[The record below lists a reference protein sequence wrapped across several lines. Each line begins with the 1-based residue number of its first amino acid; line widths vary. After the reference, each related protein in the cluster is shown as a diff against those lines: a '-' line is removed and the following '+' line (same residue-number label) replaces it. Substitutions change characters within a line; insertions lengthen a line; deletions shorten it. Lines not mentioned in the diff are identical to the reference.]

1 MVNYSEYFCDD
12 HEKFCLKANNF
23 DIRQI
28 KNTNPT
34 SLTVDLLR
42 IKGKCS
48 RNKLTE
54 LVPETL
60 FLALL
65 NYIPISLLKRNQMQ
79 TWTHSSCL
87 VKAMLENHKSYR
99 KLITNGE
106 LYGWRSLI
114 VETFSWQHD
123 DVWHALWQSD
133 WQEVTHFR
141 RHENLSLFC
150 DKKRLLKN

>member
-1 MVNYSEYFCDD
+1 MTYVKLLQNQQNGIITEQYQTRHFWNLPWQFRRTHLPDMCSQTKNNGMHILFTTQINAISFTKLYAKFSQIEEERKVVNYSEYFCDD

-79 TWTHSSCL
+79 T
-87 VKAMLENHKSYR
+87 
-99 KLITNGE
+99 
-106 LYGWRSLI
+106 
-114 VETFSWQHD
+114 
-123 DVWHALWQSD
+123 
-133 WQEVTHFR
+133 
-141 RHENLSLFC
+141 
-150 DKKRLLKN
+150 